1 MNVRLLASCG
11 FVCAALLLSGCDD
24 GRQSPGKVLVRVAN
38 VAPGFEDLTFR
49 REQDARGEALLPFKG
64 AQEFTYDIDVYD
76 FFVLD
81 REPFD
86 ASLQRRTW
94 TFAPQLDGGRS
105 YLFALTEVGTEVQ
118 PVVIGIPDAPATET
132 QFLGLHAAAGIPA
145 LDLYLER
152 PGVGIAG
159 ATPRGSFNVQEQI
172 APRTLPSGDYEL
184 TLTAAGDPS
193 SVLLTTTTITLP
205 ADTHTSFIVVAES
218 GQGSAPFSVLALQG
232 PVAATF
238 YDRNATSELS
248 VVNGATD
255 RAPRDLMVNG
265 EFSPPLFSA
274 MPFGQPTAYA
284 PVPVDPATRINV
296 TPVGNPGVL
305 ELDLTYF
312 GNRGQRATLLF
323 AGPAGTL
330 TAAIV
335 PDDRRRLNSEAK
347 LRAMNAASQF
357 IGGLDFAVTAPG
369 GDHLLVPP
377 FASLL
382 APGISGDTLLPP
394 GEYDL
399 YLRQF
404 FTATVVSGPTRIT
417 LGAGGLYG
425 VLAVDGP
432 DTATADVILL
442 DDFP

>member
-1 MNVRLLASCG
+1 
-11 FVCAALLLSGCDD
+11 
-24 GRQSPGKVLVRVAN
+24 
-38 VAPGFEDLTFR
+38 
-49 REQDARGEALLPFKG
+49 
-64 AQEFTYDIDVYD
+64 
-76 FFVLD
+76 
-81 REPFD
+81 
-86 ASLQRRTW
+86 
-94 TFAPQLDGGRS
+94 
-105 YLFALTEVGTEVQ
+105 
-118 PVVIGIPDAPATET
+118 VIGIPDAPATET

-265 EFSPPLFSA
+265 EF
-274 MPFGQPTAYA
+274 
-284 PVPVDPATRINV
+284 
-296 TPVGNPGVL
+296 
-305 ELDLTYF
+305 LDLTYF